1 MKLTFKTSKAMNDV
15 LEGLG
20 NLQRWTWFFTGNN
33 FNEANKQALNC
44 IATYMLAKHS
54 ELVGKTIIW
63 ERFPKVAIYRAF
75 QKVFLYFDTPEYIMH
90 EICELGGI
98 ETDIFDQET
107 RKIIKEKTDEGFANF
122 VCEGIGTY
130 EFRIYRAATKLA
142 TYVELVENEHKL
154 DGEFF
159 FKVQEIVKS
168 LEEFSDIPGVKA
180 FSNPESAIFKVLR
193 RISKLR
199 NQNRWVTHVCTVGCS
214 VLAHLFDTAVFAYM
228 MSLEQNPEDEELAT
242 KMFFMGIFHDV
253 AETWTKDI
261 PSPVKDRISGFRK
274 ATEEYELKVI
284 EENLYSGVPVYMAEA
299 LKDVMMEDAD
309 NLCYKKLLKGADYLA
324 ADSECWRQYRAGS
337 KDKYLLEAV
346 TKRRKN
352 IESGKDFLTP
362 ICYQLHEYFEESA
375 RKEEFL
381 DKLYEFFKEEGCGN
395 ALEGLKKLMS

>member
-1 MKLTFKTSKAMNDV
+1 MKLTFKTVEATNKV

-20 NLQRWTWFFTGNN
+20 NLQRWSWFFTGNN

-54 ELVGKTIIW
+54 EHVGKTIIW
-63 ERFPKVAIYRAF
+63 ERFPKIAIYRAF

-98 ETDIFDQET
+98 EADIFDQET
-107 RKIIKEKTDEGFANF
+107 RKIIKEKTDESFANF

-130 EFRIYRAATKLA
+130 EFRLYRAATKLA

-168 LEEFSDIPGVKA
+168 LEEFSDIPGVKE
-180 FSNPESAIFKVLR
+180 FSNPESAIFKMLR

-214 VLAHLFDTAVFAYM
+214 VLAHLFDTAVFAYI
-228 MSLEQNPEDEELAT
+228 MSLEQDPENEELAT

-261 PSPVKDRISGFRK
+261 PSPVKDRIPGFRK
-274 ATEEYELKVI
+274 ATEEYEMKTI
-284 EENLYSGVPVYMAEA
+284 EEHLYSAVPHYMEEA
-299 LKDVMMEDAD
+299 LKDVMMEDAN

-337 KDKYLLEAV
+337 KDKYLQEAV
-346 TKRRKN
+346 TKRREN

-362 ICYQLHEYFEESA
+362 ICYQLHDYFEETA
-375 RKEEFL
+375 RKETVL
-381 DKLYEFFKEEGCGN
+381 DKLYELLKEKGN
-395 ALEGLKKLMS
+395 GDALEGLKKLMG